1 MGCFIIITPI
11 KIQIIKL
18 KPIIPYVTVQKTN
31 GMMIS
36 FIIGH
41 VMNLVAAKKILA
53 VSTTVSVKTETP
65 NLRSINKHV

>member
-1 MGCFIIITPI
+1 M
-11 KIQIIKL
+11 
-18 KPIIPYVTVQKTN
+18 YVTVQKTY

-41 VMNLVAAKKILA
+41 VMNVVAAKKIVA

-65 NLRSINKHV
+65 NLRSIDKHV

>member
-1 MGCFIIITPI
+1 MGYFIIINPI
-11 KIQIIKL
+11 KIQNKKR

-41 VMNLVAAKKILA
+41 VMNVVAAKKIVA

-65 NLRSINKHV
+65 NLRSIDKHV